1 MEITAIDIFEE
12 VRFILELLA
21 GELVFLIPFTQMK
34 RHFLRKAVCLII
46 VYTIASLLYFPIL
59 KAFALC
65 AVPTTLV
72 SSWYIIFALATLFFC
87 KSLFEIGTVD
97 GLYVI
102 ASAYA
107 LQHLVYVTVHEALAL
122 YYWTYLRMHLFLYV
136 SVSVTV
142 SFIWYFIVYLVFT
155 RKLKECNGKLYE
167 DSFFLIVFYLI
178 FISIMLMSTFSAQHL
193 FQVGDDIR
201 NFGII
206 WGVSTS
212 ILILGIQY
220 ANFKST
226 VATREQA
233 IISRILQDSATH
245 YTISKELIDLVNRNA
260 HDLKHQLKAL
270 KNAPDDLKND
280 FINEQMS
287 HIEEYQNL
295 VFCDNEVLNTILAE
309 KSLYCSSQGITFSCS
324 IKKANLDSI
333 DVMDL
338 YALLG
343 NAIDNAIECVTQFE
357 DDNKKVISVNVSSK
371 NAFTIFQVEN
381 YSHEI
386 TSTIDELPTTTKNDL
401 GHGFG
406 LKSIKYIAKKYDGNM
421 YWANNDGIFSLQIMI
436 PTPTMPR

>member
-12 VRFILELLA
+12 IRFILELLA
-21 GELVFLIPFTQMK
+21 GELVFLIPFTRMK
-34 RHFLRKAVCLII
+34 RRFFSKAVCLII

-59 KAFALC
+59 KVLTLC
-65 AVPTTLV
+65 AMSTTLV

-136 SVSVTV
+136 FVSVIV

-178 FISIMLMSTFSAQHL
+178 FISIMLLSTFSAQHL
-193 FQVGDDIR
+193 FQIGDDIR

-212 ILILGIQY
+212 ILVLGIQY

-226 VATREQA
+226 IATREQA

-260 HDLKHQLKAL
+260 HDLKHKLKAL
-270 KNAPDDLKND
+270 KNAPDDLKDD

-338 YALLG
+338 YAILG
-343 NAIDNAIECVTQFE
+343 NAIDNAIECVSQF
-357 DDNKKVISVNVSSK
+357 DDKNKKVISVNVSSK

-386 TSTIDELPTTTKNDL
+386 TSTVDELPTTTKNDI

-436 PTPTMPR
+436 PVQTVPS